1 MRIDL
6 HVDRYVFCG
15 LHFPNSRLGA
25 GLVGAMLCRHPG
37 AVEPVERRRAMVVSY
52 VREIPHFF
60 WK

>member
-1 MRIDL
+1 
-6 HVDRYVFCG
+6 
-15 LHFPNSRLGA
+15 
-25 GLVGAMLCRHPG
+25 MLCRHPG